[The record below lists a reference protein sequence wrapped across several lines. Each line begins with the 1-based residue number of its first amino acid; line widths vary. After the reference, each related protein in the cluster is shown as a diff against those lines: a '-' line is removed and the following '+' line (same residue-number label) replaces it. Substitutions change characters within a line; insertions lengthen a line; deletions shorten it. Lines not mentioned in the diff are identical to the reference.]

1 MYKIGLTG
9 GIASGK
15 STILN
20 WLKEK
25 GVTFWDADQVAR
37 EVVAPGSVGLSAL
50 AEHFGHDIIKEDGS
64 LNRPRLGEIV
74 FQFPEKI
81 EELDAIMH
89 PLILQRMEEDTKVAE
104 EKGVKAMIY
113 DVPLLLE
120 TGWDALMDEVWLVDT
135 RPSVQLQRLMA
146 RDGFTKEAAKQR
158 ILSQMPLEE
167 KRKKA
172 TYRIRNSSSLAVLET
187 HLNAL
192 WEEKGGLF
200 K

>member
-37 EVVAPGSVGLSAL
+37 EVVAPGSEGLQAL
-50 AEHFGHDIIKEDGS
+50 ANHFGNDIVREDGS

-74 FQFPEKI
+74 FQSPQKI

-89 PLILQRMEEDTKVAE
+89 PLILRRMEEDTKQAE
-104 EKGVKAMIY
+104 QQGVKTMIY

-120 TGWDALMDEVWLVDT
+120 TGWDGLMDEVWLVDT
-135 RPSVQLQRLMA
+135 RPSVQLKRLME

-158 ILSQMPLEE
+158 IASQMPLEE

-172 TYRIRNSSSLAVLET
+172 TYRIRNSSSLAVLEK

-192 WEEKGGLF
+192 WEEKSVLF